1 MRVSELLSS
10 VLAGSPKEAPRYR
23 TPTPPPGPLA
33 GLGGGVGVRYLGAS
47 FGDPA
52 NTLESSSE
60 TLMDALAHYT
70 WMHWD
75 VALNASNLTDKIYV
89 QRCSSLTQCFY
100 GNRRLVTFTAGR
112 KW

>member
-1 MRVSELLSS
+1 
-10 VLAGSPKEAPRYR
+10 
-23 TPTPPPGPLA
+23 
-33 GLGGGVGVRYLGAS
+33 
-47 FGDPA
+47 
-52 NTLESSSE
+52 
-60 TLMDALAHYT
+60 
-70 WMHWD
+70 MHWD